1 MGPICITISYK
12 SPIHPEFEDKLRD
25 FMQEQKY
32 ELCASGCMVG
42 SDPKMRNIS
51 FELEYVVSLPKQ
63 LMKPAAISEPGS
75 RGVRR

>member
-1 MGPICITISYK
+1 MDPVRITISYK
-12 SPIHPEFEDKLRD
+12 SPIHPELEDKLRD

-32 ELCASGCMVG
+32 ELRSGCTVG
-42 SDPKMRNIS
+42 SDPEMRNIS
-51 FELEYVVSLPKQ
+51 FELEYAVSLPKQ